1 MTGSPRCRNKISVA
15 PHQRTAQQ
23 LPQGIGSWL
32 WRHARGRLQE
42 QGYESV
48 SLWVLVGNARAV
60 HFYEGIGFR
69 AEESS
74 LKDVIVGGSTLQ
86 EVRYAAQLR
95 D

>member
-1 MTGSPRCRNKISVA
+1 
-15 PHQRTAQQ
+15 

-48 SLWVLVGNARAV
+48 SLWVLAGNARAV